1 VSGTGN
7 QELQAPGSKE
17 PLRRVVDSTV
27 AIAFA
32 RFFMPIALSV
42 IGYFMIATV
51 SDIKTE
57 IRTANAAIWV
67 AVKDVANKVNT
78 QSTDVSS
85 LKTANEFVTKAVDRL
100 TMVVDQINRKP

>member
-1 VSGTGN
+1 MPDPSN
-7 QELQAPGSKE
+7 QELQAPGPKE

-32 RFFMPIALSV
+32 RFFMPVALSV
-42 IGYFMIATV
+42 IGYFMISTV

-57 IRTANAAIWV
+57 IRTSNAAIWV
-67 AVKDVANKVNT
+67 AVKEVANKVAT

-85 LKTANEFVTKAVDRL
+85 LKTANEYTTKAVDRL
-100 TMVVDQINRKP
+100 TTVVDQINRKP

>member
-1 VSGTGN
+1 MPTPIN
-7 QELQAPGSKE
+7 EELQAPGPKE
-17 PLRRVVDSTV
+17 PMRRVVDSTV

-42 IGYFMIATV
+42 IGYFMITTV
-51 SDIKTE
+51 SDIKSE

-67 AVKDVANKVNT
+67 AVKEVANKVAT

-85 LKTANEFVTKAVDRL
+85 LKTANEFTTKAVDRL
-100 TMVVDQINRKP
+100 TAAVDQLNRKP